1 MSKGKSFSY
10 PTADEPAALT
20 DFKGRMACLIGAAG
34 GDAKACLASGWVGTC
49 SPNTNCP
56 GLVDKKK
63 CKIDIVT
70 CNIEYSDIEYIK
82 AMKRCK
88 KKCKKDKKKK
98 KRCQKT
104 CCELGF
110 PV

>member
-56 GLVDKKK
+56 GLVDNKK
-63 CKIDIVT
+63 CKIDIAT
-70 CNIEYSDIEYIK
+70 CNKNTRSR
-82 AMKRCK
+82 KRCK

-104 CCELGF
+104 CCKLGF
-110 PV
+110 LIPA